1 MLLLRR
7 FIIFCFLQIFYAPKN
22 FRKKMIL
29 ISHSHKIFFAV
40 LDLSVVVVSLGSLSL
55 FVPPPRCRRVNV
67 GAHSQ
72 SFNSQLHDGEPLAT
86 ARFRTC
92 GSGE

>member
-40 LDLSVVVVSLGSLSL
+40 LDLSVVVVSLGVT
-55 FVPPPRCRRVNV
+55 VPVCSSAALPP
-67 GAHSQ
+67 S
-72 SFNSQLHDGEPLAT
+72 E
-86 ARFRTC
+86 C
-92 GSGE
+92 GSSFAVIQQPITRW